1 MRLFLPSVKDKRN
14 IVKCKHNPNYPNG
27 NNPNAP
33 NGPIRGIRIL
43 IRGVRIIFFMINS
56 NKDNLSPLDAATM
69 DEDEKIVEQNLRP
82 ALMADYIGQTSVKQN
97 LSIVMEAAKGRKE
110 FIEHLLLYGP
120 PGLGKTTLA
129 FIVAREMGVNIK
141 MTSGPSIERAGDL
154 ASLLTN
160 LSEGD
165 VLFIDEI
172 HRLNKVVEEV
182 LYPAME
188 DFALDIIL
196 GKGPGARS
204 IRMDLPKFTLIGA
217 TTRIGLISSPL
228 RDRFGATYRLEYY
241 TEEELQ
247 KIIQRSAK
255 ILNTKIN
262 KEAGTELAKRSRFTP
277 RIANRLLKRVRDFA
291 QVGGHDTITLDVT
304 KEALKLLEIDGL
316 GLDKNDRRI
325 LDALINKFSGGPVG
339 LNTLAAATAEEEDTI
354 TDVHEPFLI
363 RLGFLT
369 RTPKGRQATE
379 AAYKHLGLT
388 PPASQQKTLL

>member
-1 MRLFLPSVKDKRN
+1 
-14 IVKCKHNPNYPNG
+14 
-27 NNPNAP
+27 
-33 NGPIRGIRIL
+33 
-43 IRGVRIIFFMINS
+43 MIES
-56 NKDNLSPLDAATM
+56 NKNDAISPVDATINDGEDIVLD
-69 DEDEKIVEQNLRP
+69 QNLRP
-82 ALMADYIGQTSVKQN
+82 SSLEEYVGQAQVKEN
-97 LSIVMEAAKGRKE
+97 LRIVMEAAKGRKE
-110 FIEHLLLYGP
+110 YIEHILLYGP

-129 FIVAREMGVNIK
+129 FIIAREMGVNIK
-141 MTSGPSIERAGDL
+141 VTSGPAIERAGDL

-165 VLFIDEI
+165 IIFIDEI

-188 DFALDIIL
+188 DYALDIIL

-241 TEEELQ
+241 DAEDLQ
-247 KIIQRSAK
+247 KIISRSAK
-255 ILNTKIN
+255 ILNTKID
-262 KEAGTELAKRSRFTP
+262 KAASEELAKRSRFTP

-291 QVGGHDTITLDVT
+291 QVHKNDTITLDVV
-304 KEALKLLEIDGL
+304 KEALKLMEVDEL
-316 GLDKNDRRI
+316 GLDKNDHRI
-325 LDALINKFSGGPVG
+325 LETLIKKFSGKPVG
-339 LNTLAAATAEEEDTI
+339 LSTLAAATGEEEDTI

-363 RLGFLT
+363 RLGMIT

-379 AAYKHLGLT
+379 TAYKHLGVT
-388 PPASQQKTLL
+388 PPTSQQTNLL